1 MIMDTEAAVMANFD
15 FLAQEG
21 VGVEVD
27 DEDDMSDD
35 MDDTTDDDSTD
46 DGTTKRIKSKN
57 KVRNLPIDNFER
69 RTNSF

>member
-1 MIMDTEAAVMANFD
+1 MINSAVDACD
-15 FLAQEG
+15 GGSSSVTSL
-21 VGVEVD
+21 EVPCNARLSV
-27 DEDDMSDD
+27 SD
-35 MDDTTDDDSTD
+35 DDDSTD